1 MTDDGM
7 QWIPDAFETYC
18 LMLVRELT
26 VPELVRRLGADPAG
40 VKPGVTGPE
49 AFSLAM
55 NEGPV
60 SLLGTSR
67 GWAFS
72 LEHWSDQGAEA
83 DVLAEVSR
91 GTEAVVLVNSG
102 IGMTRF
108 LHAVDG
114 LVVAD
119 FEPGVPA
126 TDVDFSRAERPA
138 PFAGDADF
146 FEADGSPVLGEAGEE
161 LWMLR
166 FAERVFELSL
176 PRAELEHGA
185 LAAVLLP

>member
-1 MTDDGM
+1 MTGDGM
-7 QWIPDAFETYC
+7 QWIPDVFDTYC
-18 LMLVRELT
+18 LTLVRDLT
-26 VPELVRRLGADPAG
+26 VPELVRRLGADPAA
-40 VKPGVTGPE
+40 VKRGVTGSE

-72 LEHWSDQGAEA
+72 LEHWSDRGAEK
-83 DVLAEVSR
+83 DVLAELSR

-102 IGMTRF
+102 VGLMRF

-119 FEPGVPA
+119 FEPGVSA
-126 TDVDFSRAERPA
+126 TDVDFSRAERLA
-138 PFAGDADF
+138 PFVGDADF
-146 FEADGSPVLGEAGEE
+146 FETDGSPVLGEADEE

-166 FAERVFELSL
+166 FAEHAFGLSL

-185 LAAVLLP
+185 LAAVLLV